1 LVPSSSPLEM
11 LLGAGVGGTAAS
23 SSAPLDSKAVIQIY
37 DFLFNTSH
45 ASSVLHPSASS
56 SSSSRTSCRLLE
68 ARQLKLP
75 VQKNDAAIWLRY
87 EYCEAMRRV
96 CDEAIGGQAQQ
107 QDETGP
113 ASAPVVPSAK
123 QTLFIL
129 RSLNDPT
136 PSFKSFSHLG
146 ALLEQVRLTRART
159 DPSLVAGVEAL
170 GAGAREIFSYLSA
183 ATGKGASA
191 GGAGL
196 GVGGY
201 SSDAGGAL
209 PGMAGAVDSGGSSDD
224 GGQDKLVLTGD
235 LLASLVEAGGGSIGS
250 GGEGGAG
257 SSSSDMAASSSS
269 SVAASSS
276 PPPALT
282 ILSHMSLMGDF
293 ELYSKGHGDELVAAV
308 REQKAKADSVR
319 RALADN
325 IKASLLQHDGAT
337 SSMRASRAGP
347 RLLSVVPEK
356 VSQSLVA
363 LGLALEDLLP
373 RLNEVRPLLQT
384 GLPNALRQV
393 HALHTRMEGEA
404 LAELK
409 KRVQAYTT
417 SANSSGEDEKDN
429 AAAPEGTDVTAADP
443 DPTAAAAALVSV
455 LSPLL
460 STLQSLFLSLPSL
473 SKRFSDFYLL
483 LQPLHKSLHHSYTH
497 FYPSLFYLSHF
508 VSPTPHPF
516 FASLLPSLTDAVQ
529 ALATLRIDTA
539 QVLAVQHSLRFV
551 IGEKL
556 VPLLQDTLQ
565 QLDAVARKAQ
575 ANAQARA
582 AASASGISV
591 VDPVQSVSSV
601 VSSTAA
607 YLHSLLPFLSSLSA
621 TNEHHLAFLTDL
633 VPFFEAQLK
642 PLLPTILP
650 LLVPGTAGEAVV
662 ESNSSS

>member
-1 LVPSSSPLEM
+1 
-11 LLGAGVGGTAAS
+11 
-23 SSAPLDSKAVIQIY
+23 
-37 DFLFNTSH
+37 
-45 ASSVLHPSASS
+45 
-56 SSSSRTSCRLLE
+56 
-68 ARQLKLP
+68 
-75 VQKNDAAIWLRY
+75 
-87 EYCEAMRRV
+87 
-96 CDEAIGGQAQQ
+96 
-107 QDETGP
+107 
-113 ASAPVVPSAK
+113 
-123 QTLFIL
+123 
-129 RSLNDPT
+129 
-136 PSFKSFSHLG
+136 
-146 ALLEQVRLTRART
+146 
-159 DPSLVAGVEAL
+159 
-170 GAGAREIFSYLSA
+170 
-183 ATGKGASA
+183 
-191 GGAGL
+191 
-196 GVGGY
+196 
-201 SSDAGGAL
+201 
-209 PGMAGAVDSGGSSDD
+209 
-224 GGQDKLVLTGD
+224 
-235 LLASLVEAGGGSIGS
+235 
-250 GGEGGAG
+250 
-257 SSSSDMAASSSS
+257 
-269 SVAASSS
+269 
-276 PPPALT
+276 
-282 ILSHMSLMGDF
+282 
-293 ELYSKGHGDELVAAV
+293 
-308 REQKAKADSVR
+308 VR

-325 IKASLLQHDGAT
+325 IKASLLQHDGVT

-356 VSQSLVA
+356 VSQSLEA

-404 LAELK
+404 LTELK

-417 SANSSGEDEKDN
+417 NANSSSSGEDEKDDV
-429 AAAPEGTDVTAADP
+429 AVAEGIDVTAANP
-443 DPTAAAAALVSV
+443 DPTTAAVALVSV

-529 ALATLRIDTA
+529 ALATLRVDTA
-539 QVLAVQHSLRFV
+539 QILAVQHSLRFV
-551 IGEKL
+551 VGEKL

-582 AASASGISV
+582 AASASASGISA

-650 LLVPGTAGEAVV
+650 LLVPGTAGEAAV